1 MAGPPVP
8 SIRRMIPMM
17 TYRFG
22 VALLIGLFVGLGV
35 EADAWAQRSNQTR
48 DQLKGVGI
56 ERELGASVPTDLT
69 FRNAAG
75 ETVRLGQYLDGETPV
90 ILNLVYHDCPML
102 CGLMLDGFTSS
113 LRSLAWT
120 PGQEFRVLTVSFN
133 HREGPE
139 LSRTKKE
146 AYTKRLDRPGVDA
159 GWHFL
164 TGSEASIRR
173 LTDAVGFN
181 FRWIEKK
188 QEYAH
193 PTTQI
198 FLSGEGVV
206 TRYIYGIEL
215 PSGDMRKALVE
226 ASNGT
231 VGNAIDQAA
240 MYCFQFDPETN
251 TYTAD
256 AFNLMKIGSVFTVLV
271 LGGVLFVF
279 WRREHED
286 LEQHEQWQDQTPV
299 AS

>member
-1 MAGPPVP
+1 
-8 SIRRMIPMM
+8 M
-17 TYRFG
+17 TPYRFWAVLLLG
-22 VALLIGLFVGLGV
+22 VLIGLGAHAEV
-35 EADAWAQRSNQTR
+35 WAQRSSQPR
-48 DQLKGVGI
+48 EELKGVGI
-56 ERELGASVPTDLT
+56 ERQLGTTVPTDLS

-75 ETVRLGQYLDGETPV
+75 ERVTLGQYLDGETPV

-102 CGLMLDGFTSS
+102 CGLMLEGFTSS
-113 LRSLAWT
+113 LKALEWT
-120 PGQEFRVLTVSFN
+120 PGQQFRVLTVSFN
-133 HREGPE
+133 PREGPE
-139 LSRTKKE
+139 MARAKKI
-146 AYTKRLDRPGVDA
+146 AYTKRLNRPGVEE

-181 FRWIEKK
+181 VRWVEEK

-198 FLSGEGVV
+198 FLSGDGVV

-215 PSGDMRKALVE
+215 PAADVRKALVE

-231 VGNAIDQAA
+231 VGNAIDKAA
-240 MYCFQFDPETN
+240 MYCFQFDPEKN

-256 AFNLMKIGSVFTVLV
+256 AFNIMKIGSVFTVLV
-271 LGGVLFVF
+271 LGGVLFLF
-279 WRREHED
+279 WRREHEA
-286 LEQHEQWQDQTPV
+286 LEEHEQWEDRTPV

>member
-1 MAGPPVP
+1 
-8 SIRRMIPMM
+8 MIP
-17 TYRFG
+17 TTLHRFWAVLLLG
-22 VALLIGLFVGLGV
+22 VLTGLG
-35 EADAWAQRSNQTR
+35 AHGDAWAQRSNQPR
-48 DQLKGVGI
+48 EELKGVGI
-56 ERELGASVPTDLT
+56 ERQLGTTVPTDLA

-75 ETVRLGQYLDGETPV
+75 EQVTLGQYLDGETPV

-113 LRSLAWT
+113 LRSLSWT
-120 PGQEFRVLTVSFN
+120 PGQQFRVLTVSFN
-133 HREGPE
+133 PREGPE
-139 LSRTKKE
+139 MARAQKI
-146 AYTKRLDRPGVDA
+146 AYTKRLDRPGVEK

-181 FRWIEKK
+181 VRWIEEK

-198 FLSGEGVV
+198 FLSGDGVV

-231 VGNAIDQAA
+231 VGNAIDKAA
-240 MYCFQFDPETN
+240 MYCFQFDPEKN

-256 AFNLMKIGSVFTVLV
+256 AFNLMKIGSVFTVLI
-271 LGGVLFVF
+271 LGGVLFLF
-279 WRREHED
+279 WRREHEA
-286 LEQHEQWQDQTPV
+286 LEEHEQWQDQAPV

>member
-1 MAGPPVP
+1 
-8 SIRRMIPMM
+8 MM
-17 TYRFG
+17 QYRFWLVLLVG
-22 VALLIGLFVGLGV
+22 ALVGLGTSA
-35 EADAWAQRSNQTR
+35 EAWGQRSNQSR
-48 DQLKGVGI
+48 EQLDGVGI
-56 ERELGASVPTDLT
+56 ERQLGSSVPTHLT

-75 ETVRLGQYLDGETPV
+75 ETVTLDQYLDGETPV
-90 ILNLVYHDCPML
+90 ILNLVYHNCPML

-113 LRSLAWT
+113 LASLEWT

-133 HREGPE
+133 HREGP
-139 LSRTKKE
+139 SVARSKKDTYVE
-146 AYTKRLDRPGVDA
+146 RLDRSGAAD

-164 TGSEASIRR
+164 TADKKTIRR

-181 FRWIEKK
+181 FRWVEEK

-206 TRYIYGIEL
+206 TRYIYGIEV
-215 PSGDMRKALVE
+215 PGGDVRKALVE

-240 MYCFQFDPETN
+240 MYCFQFDPEKN

-256 AFNLMKIGSVFTVLV
+256 AFNLMKIGSVLTVLI
-271 LGGVLFVF
+271 LGGVLFAF
-279 WRREHED
+279 WRREHEE
-286 LEQHEQWQDQTPV
+286 LEQHEQWQDEVPV